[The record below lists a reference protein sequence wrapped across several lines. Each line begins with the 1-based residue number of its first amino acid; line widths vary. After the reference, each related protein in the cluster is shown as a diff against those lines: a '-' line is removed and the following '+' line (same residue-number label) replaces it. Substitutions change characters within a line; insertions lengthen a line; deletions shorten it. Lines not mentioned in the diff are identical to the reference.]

1 MDSEVYS
8 NALNADGDEALIFF
22 KKLKTKGVYT
32 FLNAIFRLFQD
43 HLTYTAQEN
52 LKKVIQDSAPTFPQ
66 DHLEKFYENGSA
78 TEAFPVFEMFVDAG
92 YHTSW
97 QWSSEDLFWTCC
109 VSGSPKYLP
118 KFLARQNI
126 TQKDVGLLIVA
137 SFNPNIEVFE
147 KLLSHFDV
155 QEAFNSVDQLINSKQ
170 SMVSFG
176 WRQFNESVGYHHIE
190 KLHQDLWERL
200 CFVQR
205 EKICEEVCA
214 LSSTVVRKK
223 M

>member
-1 MDSEVYS
+1 MGVEKYA
-8 NALNADGDEALIFF
+8 NALNSDADEALSLF
-22 KKLKTKGVYT
+22 KKLKNKGVYT
-32 FLNAIFRLFQD
+32 FLNTIFRLFQD
-43 HLTYTAQEN
+43 HLTPTAQEN
-52 LKKVIQDSAPTFPQ
+52 LKKVIQASAPTFPQ

-78 TEAFPVFEMFVDAG
+78 TSAFPVFEMFVDGG
-92 YHTSW
+92 YHASW
-97 QWSSEDLFWTCC
+97 QWGSDDLFWTCC
-109 VSGSPKYLP
+109 LSGSSKYLP

-126 TQKDVGLLIVA
+126 TQKDVGLLIMA
-137 SFNPNIEVFE
+137 SFNPNAEVFE
-147 KLLSHFDV
+147 KLLSHFDL
-155 QEAFNSVDQLINSKQ
+155 QEAFNSVDQLHNSKK

-190 KLHQDLWERL
+190 KLHQDLLERL

-205 EKICEEVCA
+205 EKIYEEVCA